1 MGLQE
6 DIWYTGTGKFVVKD
20 KLTKKVKVPDFKI
33 HGKRK
38 VIESAIQY
46 YYRKDLKKYT
56 KEVTELYNRNGYEVL
71 VLDGN
76 LPLEEQKI
84 QLLKFVRN
92 GLKIKKIKKL
102 SNLTYYKNSKPFIR
116 EYETCNLHCF
126 PHNNYLVR
134 TTQSTQTII
143 SHNCLFTSK
152 DKKHNFCDTFYSS
165 FKPEINQLEIE
176 IVEKLI
182 RNNIGNI
189 QHLVITG
196 GEPLLQ
202 TEALIELLEKIRD
215 LNLIITIETNG
226 TIYNEEII
234 PYVHL
239 FSISPKLSN
248 STPSEDKLKDV
259 NYYLSDVLIKQHEEE
274 RYDIQVLKKYFK
286 AAELYNGPEIQFKFV
301 ITSPQDINEVVEK
314 YLSLTDL
321 KEVWCERFLMM
332 PEGIT
337 EEELKEKSKWLI
349 GECIKHSF
357 RFCPRLHIDIY
368 GSAKYV

>member
-1 MGLQE
+1 MKINLIKGGVFPIIYDE
-6 DIWYTGTGKFVVKD
+6 NN
-20 KLTKKVKVPDFKI
+20 KL
-33 HGKRK
+33 
-38 VIESAIQY
+38 IENNIL
-46 YYRKDLKKYT
+46 D
-56 KEVTELYNRNGYEVL
+56 TEL
-71 VLDGN
+71 N
-76 LPLEEQKI
+76 LASTI
-84 QLLKFVRN
+84 QGEGIYMGIPSL
-92 GLKIKKIKKL
+92 
-102 SNLTYYKNSKPFIR
+102 FIR
-116 EYETCNLHCF
+116 TSGCNL
-126 PHNNYLVR
+126 R
-134 TTQSTQTII
+134 
-143 SHNCLFTSK
+143 CLFTSK